1 MAEILVQVKKWLTP
15 SKINIENFTSRLFYQ
30 ITFGFCLGGFVILF
44 SNQYFGSPMVC
55 ERNDG
60 QSDDEFSSHC
70 WKQGTSLIDNTE
82 IGKNA
87 PCLPEN
93 QSLPKV
99 RTK

>member
-1 MAEILVQVKKWLTP
+1 MPLK
-15 SKINIENFTSRLFYQ
+15 FTDLYPVR
-30 ITFGFCLGGFVILF
+30 ITSTIYSLKFNNKDMDGPF

-93 QSLPKV
+93 QSLPPV